1 MERLTIK
8 RPDGWHVEDWENG
21 IDHRGKDVD
30 RLAAY
35 EDTGM
40 EPEEIANFMHRWGR
54 AVELAG
60 MIERY
65 GSKHIADLLA
75 AEKDGRCAVLPC
87 KAGDTVYCI
96 DKQNKIVTEIVGYF
110 YIDENNISM
119 INDREDSDYD
129 FGKTAF
135 LTREAAEAALK
146 AGDTP

>member
-1 MERLTIK
+1 MAEAKLDIEGLVNSTF
-8 RPDGWHVEDWENG
+8 GEYFGVTL
-21 IDHRGKDVD
+21 D
-30 RLAAY
+30 RL
-35 EDTGM
+35 
-40 EPEEIANFMHRWGR
+40 R
-54 AVELAG
+54 ELA
-60 MIERY
+60 E
-65 GSKHIADLLA
+65 AD
-75 AEKDGRCAVLPC
+75 KDGRCAVLPC
-87 KAGDTVYCI
+87 KVGDTVYCI